1 MHGLVLDSPWNCRNL
16 PGLCGLG
23 FGVWVQPNSLERV
36 CAPRAKGYRERSGG
50 GLSAGGREAAKIK
63 SGSRQKVQASKPSI
77 LNKRLPPP
85 IVTNSKLKFGG
96 TSHMTQTRYK
106 KMLPAP
112 TPVRIARFIRMV
124 IGVTILAKMFRGTL
138 EVWVGIALY
147 VLLWIAYLA
156 FSFTVRVIKQY
167 NLEYRRQT

>member
-1 MHGLVLDSPWNCRNL
+1 
-16 PGLCGLG
+16 
-23 FGVWVQPNSLERV
+23 
-36 CAPRAKGYRERSGG
+36 
-50 GLSAGGREAAKIK
+50 
-63 SGSRQKVQASKPSI
+63 
-77 LNKRLPPP
+77 
-85 IVTNSKLKFGG
+85 
-96 TSHMTQTRYK
+96 
-106 KMLPAP
+106 
-112 TPVRIARFIRMV
+112 MV

>member
-1 MHGLVLDSPWNCRNL
+1 
-16 PGLCGLG
+16 
-23 FGVWVQPNSLERV
+23 
-36 CAPRAKGYRERSGG
+36 
-50 GLSAGGREAAKIK
+50 
-63 SGSRQKVQASKPSI
+63 
-77 LNKRLPPP
+77 
-85 IVTNSKLKFGG
+85 
-96 TSHMTQTRYK
+96 MTQTRYK

-156 FSFTVRVIKQY
+156 FSFTVRFIKQY